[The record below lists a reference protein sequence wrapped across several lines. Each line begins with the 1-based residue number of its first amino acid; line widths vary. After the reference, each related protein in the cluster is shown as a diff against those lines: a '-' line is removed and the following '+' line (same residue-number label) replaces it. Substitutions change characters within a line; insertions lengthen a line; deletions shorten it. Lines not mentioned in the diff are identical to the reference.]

1 MGTIEKRLRQLE
13 TPVENIEMEEE
24 GTALDYRDINALK
37 SQAELQ
43 ALVIENKLRAEELE
57 NRRQDRRE
65 RKIYARISFG
75 FLSLYMLLVFS
86 ILIFNGLELYGF
98 HFDNSALIAL
108 ITTTTANVIGIFAFV
123 MKYLFSR
130 QEGHKQANKQ

>member
-13 TPVENIEMEEE
+13 TPFENIEMEEE
-24 GTALDYRDINALK
+24 GTALDYRDINVLK
-37 SQAELQ
+37 SQAEWQ

-130 QEGHKQANKQ
+130 QEGYKQANKQ

>member
-1 MGTIEKRLRQLE
+1 MRQLE
-13 TPVENIEMEEE
+13 TPFENIEMEEE
-24 GTALDYRDINALK
+24 GTALDYRDINVLK
-37 SQAELQ
+37 SQAEWQ

-130 QEGHKQANKQ
+130 QEGYKQANKQ